1 MSVLESTVKEV
12 ISEATKVNFGG
23 YKFLLKVDTNEDPQ
37 KMGVRVSFIP
47 MEFGK
52 INYTTQNDIA
62 IELESR
68 LERGLAEYGL
78 RVERDRAVR
87 DKSVIRYFIHIEYF
101 DRLIRK
107 ALENQ
112 NPKTNSGSDMDDSDT
127 TNAKF
132 SEPEDIK

>member
-1 MSVLESTVKEV
+1 MNKLETYVKEV
-12 ISEATKVNFGG
+12 LEEATKVNFGD

-52 INYTTQNDIA
+52 INSTTQNDIA

-68 LERGLAEYGL
+68 LERGLAEFGL
-78 RVERDRAVR
+78 RVERDRAVK
-87 DKSVIRYFIHIEYF
+87 DKSIIRFFIYIEYF

-107 ALENQ
+107 ALSSQ
-112 NPKTNSGSDMDDSDT
+112 NPSKQEKDSDALEA
-127 TNAKF
+127 AKLPGA
-132 SEPEDIK
+132 SDIE

>member
-1 MSVLESTVKEV
+1 MNKLETYVKEV
-12 ISEATKVNFGG
+12 LEEATKVNFGD

-52 INYTTQNDIA
+52 INSTTQNDIA

-68 LERGLAEYGL
+68 LERGLAEFGL
-78 RVERDRAVR
+78 RVERDRAVK
-87 DKSVIRYFIHIEYF
+87 DKSIIRFFIYIEYF

-107 ALENQ
+107 ALSSQ
-112 NPKTNSGSDMDDSDT
+112 NPSKQEKDNDALEAAKLPGASDI
-127 TNAKF
+127 
-132 SEPEDIK
+132 E

>member
-1 MSVLESTVKEV
+1 MNILESTVKEV
-12 ISEATKVNFGG
+12 LTESTKVNFGG

-52 INYTTQNDIA
+52 INFTTQNDIA

-68 LERGLAEYGL
+68 LERGLAEFGL

-87 DKSVIRYFIHIEYF
+87 DKSVIRFFIYIEYF
-101 DRLIRK
+101 DRLVRK
-107 ALENQ
+107 ALESQ
-112 NPKTNSGSDMDDSDT
+112 NPSKESKADENS
-127 TNAKF
+127 AKLPK
-132 SEPEDIK
+132 PEDVK

>member
-1 MSVLESTVKEV
+1 MNKLETYVKEV
-12 ISEATKVNFGG
+12 LEEATKVNFGD

-52 INYTTQNDIA
+52 INSTTQNDIA

-68 LERGLAEYGL
+68 LERGLAEFGL
-78 RVERDRAVR
+78 RVERDRAVK
-87 DKSVIRYFIHIEYF
+87 DKSIIRFFIYIEYF

-107 ALENQ
+107 A
-112 NPKTNSGSDMDDSDT
+112 
-127 TNAKF
+127 
-132 SEPEDIK
+132 